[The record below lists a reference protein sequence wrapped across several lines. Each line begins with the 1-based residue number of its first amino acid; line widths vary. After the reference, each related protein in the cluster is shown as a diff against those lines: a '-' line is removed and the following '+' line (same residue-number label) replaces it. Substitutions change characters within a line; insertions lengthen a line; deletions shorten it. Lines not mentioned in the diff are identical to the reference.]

1 MDHST
6 MDEMP
11 AAASECITEDSNS
24 YLLIVASNSPK
35 LEHRHHLKPPAVHKS
50 KKKID
55 QDSLS
60 EELQHASE
68 MSASVE
74 SDEVSKEH
82 EDSGRL
88 SRSGSI
94 RVEIQDLCN
103 DGSFNFT
110 TSTLRKCKQLVLR
123 PYWGL
128 LLFIGWRGF
137 HKESMNSSRLVW
149 RCINFLYPTFMI
161 LLLLYTYMYE
171 ILACEWKLNITTD
184 SKILKTTTAKPLT
197 TTRNHSH
204 SSVTMSIIMPAFETG
219 GNMTNLGGVRNIGC
233 EHIVTTY
240 FIPNLLHFL
249 AYSLGLYYFRIQENE
264 QLYALMEKV
273 FLQATPLQA
282 RTASQQ
288 KMINKLRLFLIIGV
302 MWVLLT
308 VLLQCLYVW
317 AFNFPKLPLF
327 ETIGVSGYWILFSI
341 ELLGR
346 TVFNSVILAIVMN
359 YGTQCEMI
367 KFYVRGL
374 GLRLQEKSTDL
385 KTAMKD
391 LLMLRQSL
399 SLLNGIIS
407 KMTSLAAVILA
418 ELTIIGVC
426 ILFLNEFDDPKVWA
440 YRSFFPVI
448 WALMLC
454 FPLFQAARVNSICL
468 RIQKISLEMRVF
480 GYKGASILDL
490 DSFLQ
495 FVSLTKLKAKLFHIP
510 MLPSHLIFTGV
521 VTTLCFSSLCRPVA
535 SARQTTTSENSHQIV
550 LDVLSIM
557 LDMPVI
563 SQLSRIWKVESST
576 ES

>member
-1 MDHST
+1 MLDTNVHSHLK
-6 MDEMP
+6 DEMP
-11 AAASECITEDSNS
+11 PSRSEANTDIVTEDSNS
-24 YLLIVASNSPK
+24 YLLIINNTLSDQRTSMNQKK
-35 LEHRHHLKPPAVHKS
+35 LYE
-50 KKKID
+50 D
-55 QDSLS
+55 NLS

-68 MSASVE
+68 LSTSLE
-74 SDEVSKEH
+74 SDETHRDLQVSGKC
-82 EDSGRL
+82 
-88 SRSGSI
+88 SRSSSI

-110 TSTLRKCKQLVLR
+110 TNTLRKCKQLVLR

-137 HKESMNSSRLVW
+137 HRESIDASKRRW
-149 RCINFLYPTFMI
+149 RCINFMYPAVI
-161 LLLLYTYMYE
+161 VLLLLYTYMYE
-171 ILACEWKLNITTD
+171 ILACEWKLDIKTD
-184 SKILKTTTAKPLT
+184 SKFMEPTSSTPV
-197 TTRNHSH
+197 TTRTTKNHSH
-204 SSVTMSIIMPAFETG
+204 ITAPMSFIQSAHPLGNNLSSLSISQ
-219 GNMTNLGGVRNIGC
+219 NIGC
-233 EHIVTTY
+233 QHIVTTY

-249 AYSLGLYYFRIQENE
+249 AYCLGLYYFRIQENE

-288 KMINKLRLFLIIGV
+288 KMIYKLRLFLILGAI
-302 MWVLLT
+302 WVFFT

-327 ETIGVSGYWILFSI
+327 ETIGESGYWVLFSV
-341 ELLGR
+341 ELMGR

-359 YGTQCEMI
+359 YATQCEMI

-407 KMTSLAAVILA
+407 KMTSLAAIILA

-426 ILFLNEFDDPKVWA
+426 ILFLNEYDDAKVWT

-454 FPLFQAARVNSICL
+454 FPLVQAARVNSICL

-495 FVSLTKLKAKLFHIP
+495 FVSLTKLKAKLFHVP
-510 MLPSHLIFTGV
+510 MLPSHLIFTAIATSFILLILV
-521 VTTLCFSSLCRPVA
+521 QTSS
-535 SARQTTTSENSHQIV
+535 IG
-550 LDVLSIM
+550 LSNYYF
-557 LDMPVI
+557 
-563 SQLSRIWKVESST
+563 
-576 ES
+576 

>member
-1 MDHST
+1 MPSVKP
-6 MDEMP
+6 DETVDI
-11 AAASECITEDSNS
+11 ATEDSNS
-24 YLLIVASNSPK
+24 YLLIINSTSPI
-35 LEHRHHLKPPAVHKS
+35 LEQRNIS
-50 KKKID
+50 KTSTTQKIKKRYEE
-55 QDSLS
+55 SLS

-68 MSASVE
+68 MSTSLE
-74 SDEVSKEH
+74 SEESQREQETVGKF
-82 EDSGRL
+82 
-88 SRSGSI
+88 SRSNSI

-110 TSTLRKCKQLVLR
+110 TNTLRKCKQLVLR

-137 HKESMNSSRLVW
+137 HKESIHANKRRW
-149 RCINFLYPTFMI
+149 KCINFVYPAFMS

-171 ILACEWKLNITTD
+171 ILACEWKLDITTD
-184 SKILKTTTAKPLT
+184 SKLMQPSTSTPTTTMT
-197 TTRNHSH
+197 THNHSH
-204 SSVTMSIIMPAFETG
+204 ITVPMSFLQPAHSLA
-219 GNMTNLGGVRNIGC
+219 GNLSGLIESRNIGC
-233 EHIVTTY
+233 QHIVTTY

-249 AYSLGLYYFRIQENE
+249 AYCLGLYYFRIQENE

-288 KMINKLRLFLIIGV
+288 KMIYKLRLFLILGAV
-302 MWVLLT
+302 WVFLT

-327 ETIGVSGYWILFSI
+327 ETIGASGYWILFSV
-341 ELLGR
+341 ELMGR

-359 YGTQCEMI
+359 YATQCEMI

-399 SLLNGIIS
+399 SVLNGIIS
-407 KMTSLAAVILA
+407 KMTSLAAIILA

-426 ILFLNEFDDPKVWA
+426 ILFLNEYDDAKVWT
-440 YRSFFPVI
+440 YRGFFPFI

-454 FPLFQAARVNSICL
+454 FPLVQAARVNSICL

-495 FVSLTKLKAKLFHIP
+495 FVSLTKLKCTLQNERVPGLDHLHPVQEHVTERKSTRTR
-510 MLPSHLIFTGV
+510 PSSPST
-521 VTTLCFSSLCRPVA
+521 R
-535 SARQTTTSENSHQIV
+535 ARYRTKEYQ
-550 LDVLSIM
+550 D
-557 LDMPVI
+557 
-563 SQLSRIWKVESST
+563 
-576 ES
+576 